1 MFKPVFNNA
10 NFKHPAHDDR
20 LEKEVEALA
29 PRRAHKKGM
38 AQALVSRARLG
49 HLHIYAG
56 TVPAAEI
63 AKRRA
68 KNRVARKQRRVNRL
82 RGA

>member
-1 MFKPVFNNA
+1 MHKPIFNGT
-10 NFKHPAHDDR
+10 FQHPKHDDR

-29 PRRAHKKGM
+29 PQRAQKKGM
-38 AQALVSRARLG
+38 AQALVFRARRG
-49 HLHIYAG
+49 QLHIYAG